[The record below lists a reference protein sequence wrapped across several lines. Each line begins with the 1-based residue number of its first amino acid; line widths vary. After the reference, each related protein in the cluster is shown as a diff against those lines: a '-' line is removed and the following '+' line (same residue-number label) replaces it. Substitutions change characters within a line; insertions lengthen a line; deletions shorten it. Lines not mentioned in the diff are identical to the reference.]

1 MSPTTLADPDPAAI
15 ADTTPHGAQRAR
27 AATDQLTPQPD
38 RPPRTVRQLAAIVA
52 VLMLALLVVA
62 IVVHVTAASGARALL
77 GFAFPADAH
86 GPGAAWSIFTGN
98 LRLAMAPLAG
108 AVLLALADRNR
119 RGHNAGRAVLDAIL
133 TIVVAVNVMIVG
145 AGFGAYGTRMIRYT
159 LPHGPIELA
168 AYCCAITVYLTG
180 RTHRLHTRTAWM
192 LTAATVLLLAV
203 AAVLEAVASPI

>member
-15 ADTTPHGAQRAR
+15 ADTTPHGAHRAH
-27 AATDQLTPQPD
+27 AATDQLTPQPNG
-38 RPPRTVRQLAAIVA
+38 PPGTIRQLAATVA

-62 IVVHVTAASGARALL
+62 VVVHVTAASGARALL
-77 GFAFPADAH
+77 GFAFPANPH
-86 GPGAAWSIFTGN
+86 GSGAAWSIFTAN

-108 AVLLALADRNR
+108 ALVLALADRDR
-119 RGHNAGRAVLDAIL
+119 RGYTTGRGLLDAIL

-168 AYCCAITVYLTG
+168 AYSCAITV
-180 RTHRLHTRTAWM
+180 
-192 LTAATVLLLAV
+192 
-203 AAVLEAVASPI
+203 